1 MTLFKLYH
9 AQKEIEELAKEM
21 EAKNKVGLFVFEFI
35 LIFCKILLSVDEC
48 SSVSYIG
55 RRDFFRF
62 FYTKSLKFVQA
73 QIYFFAV

>member
-21 EAKNKVGLFVFEFI
+21 EAKNKVGLFVFE
-35 LIFCKILLSVDEC
+35 LVLTFCKILLSVDEC

-55 RRDFFRF
+55 RRDFFVF
-62 FYTKSLKFVQA
+62 LEEKS
-73 QIYFFAV
+73 